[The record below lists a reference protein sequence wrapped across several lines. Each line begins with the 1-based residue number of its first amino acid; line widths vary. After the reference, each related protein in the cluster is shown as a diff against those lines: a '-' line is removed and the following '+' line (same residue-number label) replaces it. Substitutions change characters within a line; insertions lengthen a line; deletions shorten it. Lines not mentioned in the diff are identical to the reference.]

1 MRLKNNIFAA
11 AFDEL
16 KRNRVTEY
24 SGNLFGSGGGIDV
37 SLNDTWEQSFTA
49 EW

>member
-1 MRLKNNIFAA
+1 MEQEIDKKMKNEFFI
-11 AFDEL
+11 
-16 KRNRVTEY
+16 VTEY

>member
-1 MRLKNNIFAA
+1 MKKYFIFALGLMV
-11 AFDEL
+11 F
-16 KRNRVTEY
+16 
-24 SGNLFGSGGGIDV
+24 GNLFGSGGSIDV